1 MFGFNEAVHGLKPLT
16 TQKFLDFLE
25 SAGPIPKNT
34 LKKGFNFGFEDFVTP
49 ANKLAAHIKR
59 KHLPTRSLLVFN
71 NTGDTRPR
79 GHLTDT
85 ECRPDYTAAFDE
97 NWNNGSTFWPLMQ
110 LVGEKASKG
119 DNSPEQT
126 AVSYL
131 HYLLLARPDLRVAQ
145 GLLTT
150 KKGVTLLLGIG
161 GVGVRSLVF
170 PWEEKKKKEISEAMF
185 AFIYRLYDPGEFAD
199 ETYVKTTL
207 EVHEQ
212 VATAIYDIRIR
223 TNSAQA
229 IECLGF
235 RSIYAS
241 TPFETRTHV
250 LSNPFSEVV
259 VDGKPL
265 TVIKDQLC
273 RSNTRFN
280 EERYLRFELNV
291 LHRDISKGNIMI
303 TDPEKR
309 VPSPTG
315 ASTSEDRPHK
325 NICFIKHI
333 RDERY
338 DQHETSVL
346 LIDFN
351 HAEIL
356 ETKTD
361 ADNKKTFRTG
371 TPAFIARAVEN
382 NGALP
387 FPKDLRLV
395 VGIPKAPRAYAS
407 QHPKRSEDFPPSSA
421 TILSEMPDDHPHPWR
436 HDVDHDSESVFW
448 VFLYW
453 AMGVQPNDHP
463 SEPSPSGPWSDLTGS
478 WIARDRLIRAPDT
491 DGVVHSFLRPLVSLI
506 VDLSHIL
513 RCDGSW
519 LPASDKRSSNG
530 YVGEAF
536 QRLILE
542 FLEDNKDKDF
552 MREKLKIEERRSID
566 PMIWLLSIPITKT
579 EQRLAEEQARA
590 QKRKLAE
597 IEDAEEQDRRQH
609 PDFATTSTSQS
620 EDDEL
625 EDDEE
630 D

>member
-1 MFGFNEAVHGLKPLT
+1 
-16 TQKFLDFLE
+16 
-25 SAGPIPKNT
+25 
-34 LKKGFNFGFEDFVTP
+34 
-49 ANKLAAHIKR
+49 
-59 KHLPTRSLLVFN
+59 
-71 NTGDTRPR
+71 
-79 GHLTDT
+79 
-85 ECRPDYTAAFDE
+85 
-97 NWNNGSTFWPLMQ
+97 
-110 LVGEKASKG
+110 
-119 DNSPEQT
+119 
-126 AVSYL
+126 
-131 HYLLLARPDLRVAQ
+131 
-145 GLLTT
+145 
-150 KKGVTLLLGIG
+150 
-161 GVGVRSLVF
+161 
-170 PWEEKKKKEISEAMF
+170 MF
-185 AFIYRLYDPGEFAD
+185 AFIYRLYDPGKFAD

-250 LSNPFSEVV
+250 LLNPFSEVV

-280 EERYLRFELNV
+280 EEVILNHIHREGPVPGVVQSAFHEVNTNTFVKSRSQFRTGLQEFGRSIMSVDTVEEMLEVLFDVLELQRYLRFELNV

-315 ASTSEDRPHK
+315 ASTSEDRLHK
-325 NICFIKHI
+325 NICFIKHL

-356 ETKTD
+356 ETKTG
-361 ADNKKTFRTG
+361 ADSKKTFRTG

-387 FPKDLRLV
+387 FPKDIRLV
-395 VGIPKAPRAYAS
+395 AGIPKAPRAYAS

-421 TILSEMPDDHPHPWR
+421 TILSEIPDDHPRPWR
-436 HDVDHDSESVFW
+436 HDIDHDSESVFW

-519 LPASDKRSSNG
+519 LPASDKRSSTG

-542 FLEDNKDKDF
+542 FLENNKDKDF

-579 EQRLAEEQARA
+579 DQRLAEEQARA